1 MAPWKGWERG
11 SIGAEPGVGGV
22 DRAGTS
28 HGHMCKPC
36 GIFRPWL
43 DVGGMG
49 EHRRGV
55 TPERPGEVGRVPLLF
70 VWGMGSPQHSN
81 SQCGGGAGPGWK
93 QETVRQIN
101 KRIFVLFIAGVP
113 VPKLF
118 FQRMN

>member
-1 MAPWKGWERG
+1 M
-11 SIGAEPGVGGV
+11 

-28 HGHMCKPC
+28 HEHMCKPF

-49 EHRRGV
+49 ERRRGV
-55 TPERPGEVGRVPLLF
+55 TLERPEEVGRVPLLF

-81 SQCGGGAGPGWK
+81 SQCGGGEEPGWK

-101 KRIFVLFIAGVP
+101 KRILSCSLLGSQCP
-113 VPKLF
+113 NCF
-118 FQRMN
+118 FKE